1 MRQKSDFPS
10 FSEAEM
16 KARHAKVAALME
28 RENLDGLLVYGTGRF
43 SSDVYW
49 LTDWPG
55 SREAF
60 VLFQPDRDPV
70 VILQLFNHVPMA
82 RVMSAVR
89 EVRWAG
95 NNTADTVSKVMRER
109 GLDGMRIGLVG
120 ALPYRYYMAFQD
132 RLSGAMFKDI
142 NGQFRMMRTIRS
154 SEELER
160 IRTAS
165 DLTDKS
171 IAAVRDNLKA
181 GMAEWE
187 IPAILEPVYLR
198 EGGYAGI
205 HFLASM
211 PMRAPDFPVPA
222 QYQSNRVLARGDCV
236 ISEISGGYWGYTG
249 QIHRTFSVG
258 EGPTP
263 EWKAMHDVAV
273 ETLECLEALIKD
285 GVTSKDVEIAAD
297 MIHDRGYTILDD
309 LLHGVNQY
317 PPIIQT
323 NKAKRHANRDITFRA
338 GMAITIQPNLMTLD
352 EKMGLQFGESFVV
365 TKTGLDRLNRYPREW
380 VVCPG

>member
-16 KARHAKVAALME
+16 QARHAKVMALME
-28 RENLDGLLVYGTGRF
+28 RENLDGLLLYGTGRF
-43 SSDVYW
+43 SSDVFW

-55 SREAF
+55 GREAF
-60 VLFQPDRDPV
+60 VLFQADRDPV

-82 RVMSAVR
+82 RVLSAVPD
-89 EVRWAG
+89 VRWAG
-95 NNTADTVSKVMRER
+95 ANSADTVSKVMRER

-120 ALPYRYYMAFQD
+120 SLPYRTYMAFQD
-132 RLSGAMFKDI
+132 RLSGAMFKDM
-142 NGQFRMMRTIRS
+142 NGQFRAMRMIRS
-154 SEELER
+154 GEEIDRLRKASE
-160 IRTAS
+160 
-165 DLTDKS
+165 LTDKS
-171 IAAVRDNLKA
+171 IAAVRDQLKA
-181 GMAEWE
+181 GMKEWE

-198 EGGYAGI
+198 ENGYAGI
-205 HFLASM
+205 HFIASM
-211 PMRAPDFPVPA
+211 PMRDPDFPVPA
-222 QYQSNRVLARGDCV
+222 QYQSNRTLAKGDCV

-249 QIHRTFSVG
+249 QIHRTFSIG

-273 ETLECLEALIKD
+273 ETLETLEALIKD
-285 GVTSKDVEIAAD
+285 GVTSREVELAAD
-297 MIHDRGYTILDD
+297 MIHDRGYTVLDD

-323 NKAKRHANRDITFRA
+323 AKGKRHNSRDVTFRA
-338 GMAITIQPNLMTLD
+338 GMTITIQPNLMTLD

-365 TKTGLDRLNRYPREW
+365 TKTGLDRLNAFPREW

>member
-1 MRQKSDFPS
+1 MRQKSDFPA

-16 KARHAKVAALME
+16 KARHAKVAALLD

-95 NNTADTVSKVMRER
+95 ANTSDTVSKVMRER

-120 ALPYRYYMAFQD
+120 SLPYRYYMNFQD
-132 RLSGAMFKDI
+132 RLSGAMFKDV

-154 SEELER
+154 AEELER
-160 IRTAS
+160 IRKAS
-165 DLTDKS
+165 ELTDKS
-171 IAAVRDNLKA
+171 IAAVRDTLKA

-187 IPAILEPVYLR
+187 IASILEPVYLK
-198 EGGYAGI
+198 ENGYAGI
-205 HFLASM
+205 HFMASM
-211 PMRAPDFPVPA
+211 PMREPDFPVPA
-222 QYQSNRVLARGDCV
+222 QYQSNRILAKGDCV
-236 ISEISGGYWGYTG
+236 ISEISGGYWGYSG
-249 QIHRTFSVG
+249 QIHRTFSIG

-263 EWKAMHDVAV
+263 EWQAMHDVAV
-273 ETLECLEALIKD
+273 EALETLEGLIKD
-285 GVTSKDVEIAAD
+285 GVTSKEVELAAD
-297 MIHDRGYTILDD
+297 MIHDRGYAILDD

-323 NKAKRHANRDITFRA
+323 NKGKRHANRDITFRA

-365 TKTGLDRLNRYPREW
+365 TKTGLDRLNHYPREW